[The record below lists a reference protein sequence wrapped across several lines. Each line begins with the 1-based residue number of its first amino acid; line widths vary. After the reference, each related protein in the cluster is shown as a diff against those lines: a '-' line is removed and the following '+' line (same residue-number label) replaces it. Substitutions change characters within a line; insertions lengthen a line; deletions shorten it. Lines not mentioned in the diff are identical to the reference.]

1 MQEREVLNM
10 IDLHR
15 HSECSTFDGFGKPE
29 ELAEIAKKLGH
40 TSLGVSDHGNTNG
53 LVRHYFACKEEGIKP
68 IMGCE
73 GYFLPKYKSQTRGYH
88 LCLFIKTK
96 QGYTNL
102 NTLQYEGEKIKYYNP
117 IWTFELIEEY
127 HEGLICTSACVAG
140 YLAQCIKSGKLD
152 QAEKY
157 LRKMIDIFGDD
168 FYIEIQPYSITELG
182 LQEKVN
188 VESIKLAKK
197 LGIKLI
203 LTSDSHRGAKEDFD
217 TYMKM
222 HEVAKHNFDS
232 IEATYKERY
241 MPTEKEIMQRFY
253 KMHRGDFGDAKAKAL
268 AKEMVRN
275 LQEIEDKVDGD
286 ILDKLELK
294 LPQFDETK
302 DSYELL
308 KANVISGLKRRDKYS
323 KKYMARVKEEMK
335 VIKYHGFE
343 DYFLMVAEY
352 TNWAKDNG
360 IVVGP
365 GRGSGCNCLVDYA
378 LNITEVDPIL
388 FDLDFSRFL
397 RIDKK
402 KMPDIDLDFETSR
415 RAEVIQHLL
424 DKYPDNA
431 AQICSY
437 GLYRVDNLIND
448 LAKVCGL
455 EEKKDEVKQIKSF
468 INSHISEGVM
478 DMVGI
483 MKSTE
488 ARMWNDQYDGI
499 IIHFSKLYNKIR
511 YIGTHAAG
519 VAITGGN
526 ILDYTAVRIDA
537 KTGKHF
543 TNYDLND
550 MEKIKVI
557 KFDILG
563 LTTMSS
569 IGELRQLTGHDEF
582 DEDWVNDEQIMK
594 AFGEGNCDGVFQ
606 FEKKSVQDMLK
617 LIQCDTFSDVIAASA
632 MNRPG
637 PLSLKM
643 PEVYAANKVD
653 QSYIDTSLPYSKYLE
668 KTYGCVVYQEQV
680 QAIAV
685 NIGGLEWPEADKILK
700 MQRGGTE
707 KAIRNFEESYDNFVK
722 KFEAGAK
729 KHGMTKEQ
737 AFEIFD
743 KFFNYAFNK
752 GHATGYSLISVEEM
766 YYKIYY
772 PIEFWYVKMKYS
784 GIDAKIAKFKEN
796 AVRDNAVLFLPHV
809 NYSADYTLRKIEG
822 EVMIQ
827 EGLRSI
833 KGIGEKAA
841 AVIEA
846 ERKANGVF
854 TSFDDFYDRC
864 KSRAVTSRVV
874 QILKEQGALEFNK
887 RTYINRVTKY
897 NSTLYAKSI
906 G

>member
-1 MQEREVLNM
+1 MV
-10 IDLHR
+10 DLHR
-15 HSECSTFDGFGKPE
+15 HDECSTFDGFGKSE
-29 ELAEIAKKLGH
+29 ELAAIAKKLGH
-40 TSLGVSDHGNTNG
+40 TSLGISDHGNTNG
-53 LVRHYFACKEEGIKP
+53 LVRHFYACKEEGIKP

-73 GYFLPKYKSQTRGYH
+73 GYFLPKYKPQTRGYH
-88 LCLFIKTK
+88 LCLFAKTK

-117 IWTFELIEEY
+117 IWTFELLEKY

-140 YLAQCIKSGKLD
+140 YLAQCIKLGKLN

-157 LRKMIDIFGDD
+157 LKKMVDIFGDD
-168 FYIEIQPYSITELG
+168 FYIEIQPYSITEAG

-197 LGIKLI
+197 LGIKCI

-222 HEVAKHNFDS
+222 HEIAKHNFDD

-275 LQEIEDKVDGD
+275 LQEIEDKVDSN
-286 ILDKLELK
+286 ILDELEFK
-294 LPQFDETK
+294 LPQFDPER
-302 DSYELL
+302 DSFDLL
-308 KANVISGLKRRDKYS
+308 KEKIKDGLKKRGKWN
-323 KKYMARVKEEMK
+323 KKYVDRIKEELK

-343 DYFLMVAEY
+343 DYFLMVADY
-352 TNWAKDNG
+352 TNWAKDQG
-360 IVVGP
+360 IYVGP
-365 GRGSGCNCLVDYA
+365 GRGSGCNCLINYA
-378 LNITEVDPIL
+378 LRITDVDPIL

-415 RAEVIQHLL
+415 RAEVIEYLL
-424 DKYPDNA
+424 RRYPNNA

-455 EEKKDEVKQIKSF
+455 EGNKEEVKQIKTF
-468 INSHISEGVM
+468 INRHITEGLLDLKAVAN
-478 DMVGI
+478 
-483 MKSTE
+483 STE
-488 ARMWNDQYDGI
+488 AKIWNAQYDNI
-499 IIHFSKLYNKIR
+499 IKHFCKLYNKIR

-526 ILDYTAVRIDA
+526 ILDYTAIRIDS
-537 KTGKHF
+537 KTGKRF

-550 MEKIKVI
+550 MEKINVI

-582 DEDWVNDEQIMK
+582 DEDWVNDKQIMK
-594 AFGEGNCDGVFQ
+594 AFGEGNCDGIFQ
-606 FEKKSVQDMLK
+606 FEKKSVQEMLRA
-617 LIQCDTFSDVIAASA
+617 IQCDCFEDVVAASA

-643 PEVYAANKVD
+643 PEVYVANKVNKA
-653 QSYIDTSLPYSKYLE
+653 YIDTSLPYSKYLE
-668 KTYGCVVYQEQV
+668 KTYGCVLYQEQV

-685 NIGGLEWPEADKILK
+685 NIGGLEWSEADKILK
-700 MQRGGTE
+700 MRPGGIET
-707 KAIRNFEESYDNFVK
+707 AVRNFEENYDNFAK
-722 KFEAGAK
+722 KFVAGAK

-737 AFEIFD
+737 ALEIFD

-772 PIEFWYVKMKYS
+772 PTEFWYVKMKYNS
-784 GIDAKIAKFKEN
+784 DEAKRAKFKEN
-796 AVRDNAVLFLPHV
+796 AVRDNVVLFLPHV
-809 NYSADYTLRKIEG
+809 NYSADYTLRKVEG
-822 EVMIQ
+822 EVVIQ
-827 EGLRSI
+827 EGLSSI

-841 AVIEA
+841 AAIEA

-854 TSFDDFYDRC
+854 TNFDDFYDRC
-864 KSRAVTSRVV
+864 KSRVVTSRVI
-874 QILKEQGALEFNK
+874 QILKEQGALEFRK
-887 RTYINRVTKY
+887 QIYINRVIKY
-897 NSTLYAKSI
+897 NAALYARCK
-906 G
+906 

>member
-1 MQEREVLNM
+1 MV
-10 IDLHR
+10 DLHR
-15 HSECSTFDGFGKPE
+15 HDECSTFDGFGKPE
-29 ELAEIAKKLGH
+29 ELAALAKKLGH
-40 TSLGVSDHGNTNG
+40 TSLGTSNHGNTNG

-68 IMGCE
+68 ILGCE
-73 GYFLPKYKSQTRGYH
+73 GYFLPKYKAQTRGYH
-88 LCLFIKTK
+88 LCLFAKNS

-117 IWTFELIEEY
+117 IWTFELLEEY

-157 LRKMIDIFGDD
+157 LRKMVDIFGDD
-168 FYIEIQPYSITELG
+168 FYIEIQPYSITEPG

-222 HEVAKHNFDS
+222 HEVAKHNFDD

-286 ILDKLELK
+286 ILDELELK
-294 LPQFDETK
+294 LPQFDPK
-302 DSYELL
+302 RDSFDLL
-308 KANVISGLKRRDKYS
+308 KEKIKTGLKKRGKWNKRYA
-323 KKYMARVKEEMK
+323 ARIKEELE

-343 DYFLMVAEY
+343 DYFLMVADY
-352 TNWAKDNG
+352 TNWAKDQG
-360 IVVGP
+360 IQVGP
-365 GRGSGCNCLVDYA
+365 GRGSGCNCLVNYA
-378 LNITEVDPIL
+378 LHITDVDPIL

-424 DKYPDNA
+424 DRYPNNA

-455 EEKKDEVKQIKSF
+455 EGNKEEIKQIKTF
-468 INSHISEGVM
+468 INGHITEGLL
-478 DMVGI
+478 DL
-483 MKSTE
+483 E
-488 ARMWNDQYDGI
+488 AIANSAEAKMWNAQYDNI
-499 IIHFSKLYNKIR
+499 IKHFCKLYNKIR
-511 YIGTHAAG
+511 FIGTHAAG

-526 ILDYTAVRIDA
+526 ILDYTAVRIDV

-569 IGELRQLTGHDEF
+569 LGELRKLTGHKEF
-582 DEDWVNDEQIMK
+582 NEDWVYDEKILK

-606 FEKKSVQDMLK
+606 FEKKSVQDMLR
-617 LIQCDTFSDVIAASA
+617 IMQCDCFEDIIAASA

-643 PEVYAANKVD
+643 PEIYAANKVD
-653 QSYIDTSLPYSKYLE
+653 QAHIDKSLPYAKYLE
-668 KTYGCVVYQEQV
+668 RTYGCVVYQEQV

-707 KAIRNFEESYDNFVK
+707 KAIRNFEENYDNFVK

-729 KHGMTKEQ
+729 RYGMSKEQ

-752 GHATGYSLISVEEM
+752 GHATGYSIISVEEM
-766 YYKIYY
+766 FYKVYY
-772 PIEFWYVKMKYS
+772 PTEFWYVKMKY
-784 GIDAKIAKFKEN
+784 GGDEAKLAKFKEK
-796 AVRDNAVLFLPHV
+796 AIADNAVIFLPHV
-809 NYSADYTLRKIEG
+809 NYSADYTLRKVEG
-822 EVMIQ
+822 DTVIQ
-827 EGLRSI
+827 EGLSSI
-833 KGIGEKAA
+833 KGVGEKAA
-841 AVIEA
+841 AFIEN
-846 ERKANGVF
+846 ERKSNGVF

-864 KSRAVTSRVV
+864 KSRSITTRTI
-874 QILKEQGALEFNK
+874 QLLKEFGALEFNK
-887 RTYINRVTKY
+887 KAYVNRVVKY
-897 NSTLYAKSI
+897 NSALYARALK
-906 G
+906 

>member
-1 MQEREVLNM
+1 M

-15 HSECSTFDGFGKPE
+15 HDECSTFDGFGKPE
-29 ELAEIAKKLGH
+29 ELAALAKKLGH
-40 TSLGVSDHGNTNG
+40 TALGTSNHGNTNG
-53 LVRHYFACKEEGIKP
+53 LVRHYYACKEQGIKP
-68 IMGCE
+68 VMGCE
-73 GYFLPKYKSQTRGYH
+73 GYFLPVHKPQTRGYH
-88 LCLFIKTK
+88 LCLFAKTK

-102 NTLQYEGEKIKYYNP
+102 NTIQYEGEKIKYYNP
-117 IWTFELIEEY
+117 IWTFEMLEKY

-140 YLAQCIKSGKLD
+140 YLAQCIINNKLK
-152 QAEKY
+152 QAEKF
-157 LRKMIDIFGDD
+157 LNKMVDIFGDD
-168 FYIEIQPYSITELG
+168 FYIEIQPYSITDVG
-182 LQEKVN
+182 VQEKVN

-222 HEVAKHNFDS
+222 HEVAKHNFAD

-253 KMHRGDFGDAKAKAL
+253 KMHKNDFGEAKTKAL
-268 AKEMVRN
+268 AKEMIRN

-294 LPQFDETK
+294 LPKFDPNR
-302 DSYELL
+302 DSMDLL
-308 KANVISGLKRRDKYS
+308 KEKIKDGLKKRGKWNKQYAERI
-323 KKYMARVKEEMK
+323 KEELK

-343 DYFLMVAEY
+343 DYFLMVSDYA
-352 TNWAKDNG
+352 NWAKEHG
-360 IVVGP
+360 IMVGP
-365 GRGSGCNCLVDYA
+365 GRGSGCNCLVNYA
-378 LNITEVDPIL
+378 LHITDVDPIL

-415 RAEVIQHLL
+415 RAEVIEYLL
-424 DKYPDNA
+424 RRYPNNA

-455 EEKKDEVKQIKSF
+455 EGNKEEIKRIKNF
-468 INSHISEGVM
+468 INSKINEGLLDLDALSE
-478 DMVGI
+478 
-483 MKSTE
+483 SAE
-488 ARMWNDQYDGI
+488 AKMWNDEYDNI
-499 IIHFSKLYNKIR
+499 IKHFCKLYNKIR
-511 YIGTHAAG
+511 FIGTHAAG

-526 ILDYTAVRIDA
+526 ILDYTAVRIDS

-569 IGELRQLTGHDEF
+569 IGELRRLTGHDSFNE
-582 DEDWVNDEQIMK
+582 EWVNDKNIMN

-617 LIQCDTFSDVIAASA
+617 VMKCDSFEDVIAASA

-643 PEVYAANKVD
+643 PEIYAANKVD
-653 QSYIDTSLPYSKYLE
+653 SSHIDTSLPYYKYLE

-707 KAIRNFEESYDNFVK
+707 KAIRNFEENYDNFVT

-752 GHATGYSLISVEEM
+752 GHATGYSIISVEEM
-766 YYKIYY
+766 FYKLYY
-772 PIEFWYVKMKYS
+772 PTEFWYVKMKYS
-784 GIDAKIAKFKEN
+784 GDEAKMAKFREN
-796 AVRDNAVLFLPHV
+796 AVKDNAIIFLPHV
-809 NYSADYTLRKIEG
+809 NYSANYSLRKVEN
-822 EVMIQ
+822 EKVIQ
-827 EGLRSI
+827 EGLSSI
-833 KGIGEKAA
+833 KGVGEKAA
-841 AVIEA
+841 AAIEA

-854 TSFDDFYDRC
+854 RSYDDFYDRC
-864 KSRAVTSRVV
+864 KSRVVTSRVV
-874 QILKEQGALEFNK
+874 QLLKDYGALEFNK
-887 RTYINRVTKY
+887 KTYINRVVKY
-897 NSTLYAKSI
+897 NSTLLAKNMQ
-906 G
+906 